1 MPLLLLTNVNGWN
14 KEWSKYTRTFYVRSV
29 VVTAAILM
37 TAGVASSALI
47 TPNQVIASID
57 NTIEEEE

>member
-1 MPLLLLTNVNGWN
+1 MSMAGN

-37 TAGVASSALI
+37 AAGVASSALI

>member
-1 MPLLLLTNVNGWN
+1 MSMAGN
-14 KEWSKYTRTFYVRSV
+14 KKWSKYTRTSYVRSV
-29 VVTAAILM
+29 VVTAAIL
-37 TAGVASSALI
+37 TAAGVASSALI